1 MNYTADDIANF
12 FSQYRENIS
21 HVCVLHTD
29 IHTFGLPQRVI
40 ERKTDEAKADLRH
53 ALNVFCRLLYPEHP
67 NYPRRKP
74 RLYRPLCFVTIEGA
88 SETLD
93 RAQTVHFNLSLGN
106 LPRELSTQQ
115 VAKHIGHAWHEVVGQ
130 SDDIFVGDVATHN
143 ADVCRWI
150 GYGVKEAQKD
160 RKKAWLTEGVWD
172 VCNSWIPHEALKQTE
187 VS

>member
-1 MNYTADDIANF
+1 MNYTADEITKF
-12 FSQYRENIS
+12 LSQYKEHIS
-21 HVCVLHTD
+21 HVCVLHTG
-29 IHTFGLPQRVI
+29 IHTFGLSQNAI
-40 ERKTDEAKADLRH
+40 DRKTDEAKRDLRH
-53 ALNVFCRLLYPEHP
+53 ALNVFCRSLYPEHP

-74 RLYRPLCFVTIEGA
+74 LLYRPLCFVTIEGA
-88 SETLD
+88 QETLD
-93 RAQTVHFNLSLGN
+93 AAQTVHFNLSLGS
-106 LPRELSTQQ
+106 LPSKLSTQQ
-115 VAKHIGHAWHEVVGQ
+115 IAHYIRHAWCEVVGQ
-130 SDDIFVGDVATHN
+130 SDDIFVGDVKAHS